1 MNKPAQKLFLLAIL
15 SIFPFLSAFAQT
27 KTVTG
32 NVVDE
37 FDEPIIG
44 AYITLLDDSSVGTI
58 TDFDGNFTIDV
69 PSDAK
74 LVISYTGYESNTV
87 SVANKT
93 HLAVILREA
102 SQHLDEVVAVGYG
115 SQKAKEIT
123 SSVASVKSDD
133 FNQGSKESPMGLLQG
148 KVAGLN
154 IVRSGS
160 DPTSTGY
167 AVQIRGF
174 STLDKGAGTSPLYI
188 VDGIPVDNIDNI
200 APDDIESMDVLKDGS
215 SAAIYGTRG
224 TNGVIL
230 ITTKRGGD
238 PGQVECGVA
247 NVEYS
252 GYFSTATNASST
264 GLTNDPAEFR
274 NLEAMSNGAVIPN
287 IYTDPQGNTYNTNW
301 MDLMMRD
308 AAFTHNHNVALSGAT
323 KNFSY
328 RGSVNFKNAQGIA
341 YNSNRQEIIAKL
353 AANQKALQG
362 WLDLQYDFSYMHYR
376 NDFNCG
382 DFKQASILNPTYPVY
397 DATDPSGYFQPTAT
411 DQSNTIEAMNLK
423 ESYGDGNFFRGAV
436 KATVNIK
443 PVPGLKVSGFAAFEE
458 GDNYTYW
465 YNDQNY
471 SSGTDAGKAGRGT
484 SRNMNQLYE
493 ATIDYSGSWNG
504 HNLAVVAGFSYQY
517 FLYDGSD
524 IANAGFPVN
533 SYKYYNM
540 GAGAPENVSMS
551 MSSYRNSYALASTF
565 ARANYNYLEKYL
577 LSASI
582 RYEGSSRFGENNK
595 WGWFPA
601 ASAGWRISGEDF
613 LKDVRGVDDLKI
625 RFGFGITGNNLA
637 SSLQSMKLMTTGG
650 NFWYNGEFVTTYKA
664 ASNANPYLQ
673 WEKKYE
679 YNLGIDFAFLDN
691 RLYGSVDLYLRQT
704 KDLLWEYDVNV
715 GDVTP
720 SGINILYDK
729 LLANAGEMESK
740 GVEFALTGVP
750 VKTKDWNWTT
760 TVTMAFNDNK
770 ITNLSDPDNNLY
782 YSEMLTGNVGENGLM
797 NVKTQK
803 IVEGQSVGTFYGY
816 KVDHSRGNNGIDN
829 RGNLIYEDNDGDGK
843 ADEQIIG
850 HAQPLFSYGWNNVIR
865 WRWIDLTLFFRG
877 VYGNDVLNLSRWAYS
892 PQSGNTSTA
901 VFKQEVENFADG
913 SGVYR
918 QKDFSDYY
926 LEDGSYLKLDNI
938 TLGFTIPLKP
948 NKYVQN
954 LRIYAT
960 VQNVF
965 TITSYSGMD
974 PEVDYT
980 GVWSPGIDDC
990 SFYPTVRTFLLGVN
1004 VKF

>member
-274 NLEAMSNGAVIPN
+274 NLEAMSNGAVKPN

-465 YNDQNY
+465 YND
-471 SSGTDAGKAGRGT
+471 
-484 SRNMNQLYE
+484 
-493 ATIDYSGSWNG
+493 
-504 HNLAVVAGFSYQY
+504 
-517 FLYDGSD
+517 
-524 IANAGFPVN
+524 
-533 SYKYYNM
+533 
-540 GAGAPENVSMS
+540 
-551 MSSYRNSYALASTF
+551 
-565 ARANYNYLEKYL
+565 
-577 LSASI
+577 
-582 RYEGSSRFGENNK
+582 
-595 WGWFPA
+595 
-601 ASAGWRISGEDF
+601 
-613 LKDVRGVDDLKI
+613 
-625 RFGFGITGNNLA
+625 
-637 SSLQSMKLMTTGG
+637 
-650 NFWYNGEFVTTYKA
+650 
-664 ASNANPYLQ
+664 
-673 WEKKYE
+673 
-679 YNLGIDFAFLDN
+679 
-691 RLYGSVDLYLRQT
+691 
-704 KDLLWEYDVNV
+704 
-715 GDVTP
+715 
-720 SGINILYDK
+720 
-729 LLANAGEMESK
+729 
-740 GVEFALTGVP
+740 
-750 VKTKDWNWTT
+750 
-760 TVTMAFNDNK
+760 
-770 ITNLSDPDNNLY
+770 
-782 YSEMLTGNVGENGLM
+782 
-797 NVKTQK
+797 
-803 IVEGQSVGTFYGY
+803 
-816 KVDHSRGNNGIDN
+816 
-829 RGNLIYEDNDGDGK
+829 
-843 ADEQIIG
+843 
-850 HAQPLFSYGWNNVIR
+850 
-865 WRWIDLTLFFRG
+865 
-877 VYGNDVLNLSRWAYS
+877 
-892 PQSGNTSTA
+892 
-901 VFKQEVENFADG
+901 
-913 SGVYR
+913 
-918 QKDFSDYY
+918 
-926 LEDGSYLKLDNI
+926 
-938 TLGFTIPLKP
+938 
-948 NKYVQN
+948 
-954 LRIYAT
+954 
-960 VQNVF
+960 
-965 TITSYSGMD
+965 
-974 PEVDYT
+974 
-980 GVWSPGIDDC
+980 
-990 SFYPTVRTFLLGVN
+990 
-1004 VKF
+1004 